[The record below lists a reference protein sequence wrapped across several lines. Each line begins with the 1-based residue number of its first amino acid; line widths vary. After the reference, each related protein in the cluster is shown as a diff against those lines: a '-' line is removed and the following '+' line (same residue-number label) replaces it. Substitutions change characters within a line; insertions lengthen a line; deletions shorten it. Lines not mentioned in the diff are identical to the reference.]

1 MDNKQETQETVVD
14 TEILSTQ
21 NHATKYGA
29 QLAVVERDFA
39 MLFDNSDMKKHLATL
54 KRKYSGLK
62 IESLKDVET
71 YEEIK
76 KAISVV
82 RPLRTAT
89 DKKRKEINKEAKA
102 FIDTVNDMGKKIQD
116 EIAKIEDNLWVER
129 EKFEA
134 FQKEA
139 TEKAER
145 EAKEKLDNRVKE
157 LIANGIVFTGV
168 WYGIGQIQVGIQM
181 IQEMS
186 DDDYNDL
193 LSKVKIQN
201 EANIAE
207 IKRKDE
213 EAKEFQ
219 RIQDQLR
226 LDNEAKQ
233 KELQA
238 QEDALNAKLKAI
250 SDAEAELARKAQAQ
264 KEREELEAKQ
274 AQEKAEREL
283 LAEKAKPFEALGF
296 SFNYST
302 QKWIKKIGDNYEWD
316 FTKEDVLSKG
326 FDFEELI
333 SQIELAEKYEN
344 DRIAQE
350 EADRQAKIKANAEE
364 AEKRRLELLS
374 ETQVFCEWIAKL
386 KAIEPPT
393 LKDEK
398 LLFRV
403 NHIIQSINIEP

>member
-1 MDNKQETQETVVD
+1 MNNQQETKQETVVD

-54 KRKYSGLK
+54 KRKYSSLK

-116 EIAKIEDNLWVER
+116 EIAKIEDNLWIER

-134 FQKEA
+134 LQKEEQ
-139 TEKAER
+139 EKLER
-145 EAKEKLDNRVKE
+145 ESKEKLDNRVKE
-157 LIANGIVFTGV
+157 LISNGIVFTGV

-233 KELQA
+233 KALQA
-238 QEDALNAKLKAI
+238 QEDAINAKLKAI
-250 SDAEAELARKAQAQ
+250 ADQEAELARKAQEQ

-274 AQEKAEREL
+274 AKEKEEREL
-283 LAEKAKPFEALGF
+283 LAEKSKRYEGLGF
-296 SFNYST
+296 HFNY
-302 QKWIKKIGDNYEWD
+302 QNNVWGIKVGDYYAVL
-316 FTKEDVLSKG
+316 TKSDILNEEDG
-326 FDFEELI
+326 QFEGIKEMVDNATKR
-333 SQIELAEKYEN
+333 EAE
-344 DRIAQE
+344 RLAQE
-350 EADRQAKIKANAEE
+350 EADRQAKQKADTEELERKRIEFQNDTEKFAEYLL
-364 AEKRRLELLS
+364 ALQAVPRPILS
-374 ETQVFCEWIAKL
+374 E
-386 KAIEPPT
+386 PT
-393 LKDEK
+393 LVSK
-398 LLFRV
+398 LIAITNL
-403 NHIIQSINIEP
+403 INK

>member
-1 MDNKQETQETVVD
+1 MNNQQETKQETVVD

-116 EIAKIEDNLWVER
+116 EIAKIEDNLWIER

-134 FQKEA
+134 LQKEEQ
-139 TEKAER
+139 EKLER
-145 EAKEKLDNRVKE
+145 ESKEKLDNRVKE
-157 LIANGIVFTGV
+157 LISNGIVFTGV

-219 RIQDQLR
+219 KLQDQLR

-233 KELQA
+233 KALQA
-238 QEDALNAKLKAI
+238 QEDAINAKLKAI
-250 SDAEAELARKAQAQ
+250 ADQEAELARKAQEQ

-274 AQEKAEREL
+274 AKEKAEREL

-302 QKWIKKIGDNYEWD
+302 QQWIKKIGDNYQWD
-316 FTKEDVLSKG
+316 FTKEDILSKG
-326 FDFEELI
+326 FDFEELN
-333 SQIELAEKYEN
+333 SQIELATKSEN
-344 DRIAQE
+344 DRLAQE
-350 EADRQAKIKANAEE
+350 EADRQAKQKADAEE
-364 AEKRRLELLS
+364 LERKRIELQNDTEKFAEYLTALQAVPRPILS
-374 ETQVFCEWIAKL
+374 D
-386 KAIEPPT
+386 PT
-393 LKDEK
+393 LVSK
-398 LLFRV
+398 LIAITNLL
-403 NHIIQSINIEP
+403 NQ

>member
-207 IKRKDE
+207 IKRRDE

-274 AQEKAEREL
+274 AQEKEEREL
-283 LAEKAKPFEALGF
+283 LAEKSKRYEGLGF
-296 SFNYST
+296 HFNY
-302 QKWIKKIGDNYEWD
+302 QNNVWGIKVGDYYAVL
-316 FTKEDVLSKG
+316 TKSDILNEEDG
-326 FDFEELI
+326 QFEGIKEMVDNATKRETERL
-333 SQIELAEKYEN
+333 
-344 DRIAQE
+344 AQE

>member
-1 MDNKQETQETVVD
+1 MNNQQETKQETVVD

-116 EIAKIEDNLWVER
+116 EIAKIEDNLWIER

-134 FQKEA
+134 LQKEEQ
-139 TEKAER
+139 EKLER
-145 EAKEKLDNRVKE
+145 ESKEKLDTRVKE
-157 LIANGIVFTGV
+157 LISNGIVFTGV
-168 WYGIGQIQVGIQM
+168 WYAIGQIQVGIQM

-233 KELQA
+233 KALQA
-238 QEDALNAKLKAI
+238 QEDAINAKLKAI
-250 SDAEAELARKAQAQ
+250 ADQEAELARKAQEQ

-274 AQEKAEREL
+274 AKDKAERER
-283 LAEKAKPFEALGF
+283 LAELAKPFQDLGF
-296 SFNYST
+296 IYNFNSSQWSLQVG
-302 QKWIKKIGDNYEWD
+302 QKAWTITPYTLLANEY
-316 FTKEDVLSKG
+316 
-326 FDFEELI
+326 DFEEI
-333 SQIELAEKYEN
+333 KSQIESETRKES
-344 DRIAQE
+344 DRLAQE
-350 EADRQAKIKANAEE
+350 EADRQAKQKADTEELERKRIELQNDTEKFAEY
-364 AEKRRLELLS
+364 LS
-374 ETQVFCEWIAKL
+374 ALQAVPRPILSDQTLVSKLIAITNL
-386 KAIEPPT
+386 
-393 LKDEK
+393 
-398 LLFRV
+398 
-403 NHIIQSINIEP
+403 INE